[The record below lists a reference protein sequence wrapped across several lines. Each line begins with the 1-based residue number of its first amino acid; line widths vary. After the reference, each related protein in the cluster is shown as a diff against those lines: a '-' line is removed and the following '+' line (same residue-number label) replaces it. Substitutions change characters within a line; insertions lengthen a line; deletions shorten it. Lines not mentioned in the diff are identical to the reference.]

1 MRIKTKEYCVKEK
14 DLKSVIESFIDDNSL
29 FLPINAIDIM
39 NEKVKKV
46 RFDKKTQIKF
56 FLPKTL
62 LGIPIVMD
70 NIEDNKHYRIDYMGN
85 SPLFTITI
93 PFKELKKCK
102 DISELNINNVSIID
116 RSVNIVVYR
125 KKMNKPHKVYYVNA
139 S

>member
-1 MRIKTKEYCVKEK
+1 MKIKTKEYCVKEK

-29 FLPINAIDIM
+29 FLPIDAIDIM

-46 RFDKKTQIKF
+46 RFDKKTQIEF

-70 NIEDNKHYRIDYMGN
+70 NIEANKHYKIDYMCN

-93 PFKELKKCK
+93 SFKELKKCK
-102 DISELNINNVSIID
+102 DISELSINNVSIID
-116 RSVNIVVYR
+116 RSANIVVYR

>member
-14 DLKSVIESFIDDNSL
+14 DLKLVIESFIDDNSL
-29 FLPINAIDIM
+29 FLPIDAIDIM

-46 RFDKKTQIKF
+46 RFDKKTQIEF

-62 LGIPIVMD
+62 LGNPIVMD
-70 NIEDNKHYRIDYMGN
+70 NIENNKHYRIDYMGN
-85 SPLFTITI
+85 NPLFTITI